1 VVSDDENG
9 TGGHGGNGASWGA
22 RDQEIGPETQ
32 REMQARETMALIRES
47 AGDLGARVRQ
57 ALDHA
62 TSLWDETHPGLPESR
77 HVVPEDDL
85 YARTLARRW
94 VERDFLVDPDLPA
107 AMTVVSVERAAV
119 WRIELRE
126 RGEARTVGDGRE
138 PYKGQRA
145 SLPGPLLPVWDYEL
159 PFAPDIESGERR
171 ERVAGSE
178 AIAACEVCNATGHVA
193 CAACDGKG
201 FIVCPTCHGR
211 SRVPCRRCHGRARIP
226 DPAVARKAGA
236 AKSYVQ
242 VRAERLATGAGER
255 LADFSERL
263 RQDYGVPLPPSA
275 RWAPGASVPEADTIP
290 CPDCADGTVACDC
303 RNGKRVCDVCRGTS
317 AAPCPGCGGTG
328 KVIQYRQIV
337 RRFDTHVAHRTLPI
351 GDGEVAAWVR
361 PEMMRRASGEDVW
374 QSDRDA
380 PDDDAPDDDAP
391 DALPAEVWRAVRE
404 FAAHQHERTHEG
416 DGGRRVIGRTLR
428 VTRIPVTRVEY
439 GFAAKPFAFVA
450 VGGRG
455 KERFWAEAFP
465 PRWSRVGRFFRA
477 LTRDLQGESRSITPA
492 DPQSN
497 GAVSSIEAYRQRR
510 VLGPANTED
519 APGSEG

>member
-1 VVSDDENG
+1 MSDDENG
-9 TGGHGGNGASWGA
+9 TGLHNGHQEIWSAF
-22 RDQEIGPETQ
+22 DQEIEPETQ

-47 AGDLGARVRQ
+47 AGDLGARVRK

-62 TSLWDETHPGLPESR
+62 ASLWDETHPGMPESR

-94 VERDFLVDPDLPA
+94 VERDFLVDPDLPS

-126 RGEARTVGDGRE
+126 RGEARKVGDGRE
-138 PYKGQRA
+138 PYRGQWPA
-145 SLPGPLLPVWDYEL
+145 LPGPLLPVWDYEL

-171 ERVAGSE
+171 ERIAGSE

-193 CAACDGKG
+193 CAACEGKG
-201 FIVCPTCHGR
+201 FVVCPTCHGR

-226 DPAVARKAGA
+226 DPALARKAGA
-236 AKSYVQ
+236 AKSYMQ
-242 VRAERLATGAGER
+242 VRAERLAVGAGER
-255 LADFSERL
+255 LADLSERL

-290 CPDCADGTVACDC
+290 CPDCVDGTVACDC

-317 AAPCPGCGGTG
+317 AAQCPACGGTG

-351 GDGEVAAWVR
+351 SDAEVASWVR
-361 PEMMRRASGEDVW
+361 PEMMHRASGEDVW

-380 PDDDAPDDDAP
+380 LDDAAP
-391 DALPAEVWRAVRE
+391 DGVPVEVWQAVRE
-404 FAAHQHERTHEG
+404 FAAHRHERTHEN
-416 DGGRRVIGRTLR
+416 GRRVIGRTLR
-428 VTRIPVTRVEY
+428 VSRIPVTRTEY

-450 VGGRG
+450 VGRRG
-455 KERFWAEAFP
+455 NERFWAEAFP

-477 LTRDLQGESRSITPA
+477 LTRDLQGESRSVTPEA
-492 DPQSN
+492 PHSS

-510 VLGPANTED
+510 VLGPASTEER
-519 APGSEG
+519 PGQDS